1 MKKPEYMWALW
12 NGHPAAGFRVIGRR
26 RVDVKANIADWFRGG
41 GWEVARK
48 AGWQMVRVKIQKV
61 DRFPKRR
68 RTRTT

>member
-12 NGHPAAGFRVIGRR
+12 SDPAGFRVIGRR
-26 RVDVKANIADWFRGG
+26 RVDVKANIAEWFNGG

-48 AGWQMVRVKIQKV
+48 SGWQMVRVKVQKV

-68 RTRTT
+68 I